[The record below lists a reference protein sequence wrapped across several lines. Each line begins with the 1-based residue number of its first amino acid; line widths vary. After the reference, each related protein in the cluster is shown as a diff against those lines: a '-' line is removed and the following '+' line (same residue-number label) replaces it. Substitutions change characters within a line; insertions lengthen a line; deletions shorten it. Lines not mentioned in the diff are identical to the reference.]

1 MPRKLDA
8 GTKVPMKLRWGL
20 LGPEMEAPGLW
31 SRAPISQKGGSI
43 ANGPKLETRNG
54 ACPGV
59 RYFAARYLDRLDANT
74 PALGVCKEQG
84 RRKKKCLLFRFL
96 VNSSIPSLYNKTS
109 RSPFPVLFSVGSP
122 SLHTSSRLHRVLH
135 PSFFPGS
142 LWCSNLLT
150 QFPVTL

>member
-1 MPRKLDA
+1 
-8 GTKVPMKLRWGL
+8 MKLRWGL

-59 RYFAARYLDRLDANT
+59 RYFAARYLDGLDANT
-74 PALGVCKEQG
+74 SPGGVQG
-84 RRKKKCLLFRFL
+84 TGKKKKRCLPFRFL

-109 RSPFPVLFSVGSP
+109 RSPFPVLSFLLD
-122 SLHTSSRLHRVLH
+122 LHHFTPLPHYTGFFTRVSFLAVFGAPTS
-135 PSFFPGS
+135 
-142 LWCSNLLT
+142 
-150 QFPVTL
+150 